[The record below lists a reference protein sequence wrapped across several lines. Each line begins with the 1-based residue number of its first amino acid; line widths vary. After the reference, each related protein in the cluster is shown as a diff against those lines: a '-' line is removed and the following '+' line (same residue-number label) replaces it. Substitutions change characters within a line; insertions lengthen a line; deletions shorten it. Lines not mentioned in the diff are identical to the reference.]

1 MNLFCFIKMKARE
14 KGELLR
20 QWTGPIRHS
29 LSQRYLRLV
38 WKNPRKLKKSSS
50 ANFSFQS
57 SRNSFLY
64 FSFLQNVL
72 FSIVVKF
79 NFGFGLTRISTRKIE
94 SSSLISVLNNFK
106 DFIIET
112 NFLNRNFNF
121 AQKISDAQHL
131 GFSRDK
137 IPPKR
142 TMKVMFSRKSAR
154 TDWRIRIV
162 KFCIWNHQ
170 TSRSSWPFRWIEH
183 PSNKFVRFGRSKK
196 SAWHCQSKRDFSSVL
211 KWFVRHSIRRG

>member
-72 FSIVVKF
+72 FSIVVKL

-106 DFIIET
+106 DFKIET

-121 AQKISDAQHL
+121 V
-131 GFSRDK
+131 DK
-137 IPPKR
+137 IRILRAVIFFLLFLPTKLAEIFLQGSP
-142 TMKVMFSRKSAR
+142 A
-154 TDWRIRIV
+154 WR
-162 KFCIWNHQ
+162 
-170 TSRSSWPFRWIEH
+170 
-183 PSNKFVRFGRSKK
+183 
-196 SAWHCQSKRDFSSVL
+196 FSSFESL
-211 KWFVRHSIRRG
+211 KESDQLWSGLFFYFLRNF